1 MLKILF
7 VCTGNICR
15 SPMAEGILKKR
26 LLFKKIKNVEVS
38 SAGIMAIDGNSA
50 AELAV
55 KVAEEGGIDI
65 SEHRARL
72 IDEEM
77 VEKADMILVMD
88 AGQKEAILKQFSET
102 GKKVF
107 FLGKFY
113 EGGNKEISDPY
124 GQSVFQYR
132 LCFNELNMAVNGL
145 FNFFTKSSKTH
156 TGKS

>member
-1 MLKILF
+1 M
-7 VCTGNICR
+7 
-15 SPMAEGILKKR
+15 KKR
-26 LLFKKIKNVEVS
+26 LLFKKIKNVELS
-38 SAGIMAIDGNSA
+38 SAGIMAVDGNSA

-55 KVAEEGGIDI
+55 KVAEEGGVDI

-77 VEKADMILVMD
+77 IEKADMILIMD
-88 AGQKEAILKQFSET
+88 SEQKEAILKQFSEA
-102 GKKVF
+102 GKKLF

-113 EGGNKEISDPY
+113 EEGNEEISDPY

-132 LCFNELNMAVNGL
+132 LCFNELSMAISGL
-145 FNFFTKSSKTH
+145 FDFFAKSSKTH